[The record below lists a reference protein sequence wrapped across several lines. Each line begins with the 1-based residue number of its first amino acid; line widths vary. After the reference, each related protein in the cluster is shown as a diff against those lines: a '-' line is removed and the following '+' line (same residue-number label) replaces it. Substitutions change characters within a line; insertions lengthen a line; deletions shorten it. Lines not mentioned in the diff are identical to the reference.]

1 MLSLHG
7 DLLRAIRYCVLWG
20 RGPKG
25 GRDGTVGMGSGMRF
39 SSTTILRVFYNNT
52 SRSLVQ
58 GPTMKSI
65 SACSAVTIED
75 EEEAP
80 SPGPS
85 CPTRCVEEDD
95 AAAAALSFCIT
106 KKGLTPLP
114 LSTKDLPL
122 SISALLSDCS

>member
-7 DLLRAIRYCVLWG
+7 DLLQAIRCCVLWG
-20 RGPKG
+20 RGPKR
-25 GRDGTVGMGSGMRF
+25 GRDGTVGKGSGMR
-39 SSTTILRVFYNNT
+39 FYNNT

-65 SACSAVTIED
+65 SACSAVTTED

-80 SPGPS
+80 SPAPS

-106 KKGLTPLP
+106 KNGLTPLP